1 MKTFL
6 MSVQKV
12 LVPFSLLGALFV
24 LSPTAAS
31 ATVYTFTE
39 GSPSDAVKN
48 FSFTT
53 SLSGAQLDNVASG
66 TNITSSVTDFTFPV
80 NFILTQD
87 AGGFAIGMNN
97 PVLFA
102 TVLIGTNGSGQI
114 TSWTISED
122 YFASYPAVPG
132 ENPTDFFAT
141 YTVTTTNTGDTVTLV
156 ADNDFGLAPGGY
168 STGTGSFGAV
178 VVTPVPEP
186 STWAM
191 LLLGFAGVGFMAYRR
206 KKKMALRA
214 V

>member
-12 LVPFSLLGALFV
+12 LVPFSLLSALFV

-39 GSPSDAVKN
+39 GSSSDAVEN

-53 SLSGAQLDNVASG
+53 SLSGAQLDNLPSG
-66 TNITSSVTDFTFPV
+66 TNITSSVTAFTFPV

-87 AGGFAIGMNN
+87 AANFAIGQNY
-97 PVLFA
+97 PVPSA

-114 TSWTISED
+114 TSWTISEG

-132 ENPTDFFAT
+132 ENPTDFFAI

-156 ADNDFGLAPGGY
+156 TDNDAGFAPGGY

-191 LLLGFAGVGFMAYRR
+191 LLLGFAGLGVMAYRR
-206 KKKMALRA
+206 KSKPALMA

>member
-87 AGGFAIGMNN
+87 AGGFAIGMHN
-97 PVLFA
+97 PVLFPPL
-102 TVLIGTNGSGQI
+102 LIGTNGSCQI
-114 TSWTISED
+114 TSWTISLN
-122 YFASYPAVPG
+122 YFPPYPPLPG
-132 ENPTDFFAT
+132 RKPTALLST
-141 YTVTTTNTGDTVTLV
+141 Y
-156 ADNDFGLAPGGY
+156 P
-168 STGTGSFGAV
+168 
-178 VVTPVPEP
+178 
-186 STWAM
+186 
-191 LLLGFAGVGFMAYRR
+191 
-206 KKKMALRA
+206 
-214 V
+214 